1 MGKLIQDIKEPYK
14 PEMPP
19 ESVMRLAR
27 RNEATHYITKV
38 DTDLLVQELFN
49 RGTSI
54 EDIFGQY
61 YAMEEMANAR
71 DDEIFGNDEEGQH
84 GRPVLTVGDAR
95 LAGFG
100 TPEVKHDQPF

>member
-1 MGKLIQDIKEPYK
+1 MGKLIQDIKQPFTMTNGRMIKILWE
-14 PEMPP
+14 
-19 ESVMRLAR
+19 
-27 RNEATHYITKV
+27 
-38 DTDLLVQELFN
+38 
-49 RGTSI
+49 RGVTI
-54 EDIFGQY
+54 EQIFGQY
-61 YAMEEMANAR
+61 YAMEEMASAR

>member
-1 MGKLIQDIKEPYK
+1 MGKLIEDIKPVKHPFTMTNGKMIRILWE
-14 PEMPP
+14 
-19 ESVMRLAR
+19 
-27 RNEATHYITKV
+27 
-38 DTDLLVQELFN
+38 
-49 RGTSI
+49 RGVTI

-84 GRPVLTVGDAR
+84 GRPPLTVGDAQ

-100 TPEVKHDQPF
+100 LPTVKHDQPF

>member
-1 MGKLIQDIKEPYK
+1 MPRKEQKMGKLIEDIKPLDYPYTTTSSR
-14 PEMPP
+14 MI
-19 ESVMRLAR
+19 
-27 RNEATHYITKV
+27 ATLYK
-38 DTDLLVQELFN
+38 
-49 RGTSI
+49 RGVTI
-54 EDIFGQY
+54 EQIFGQY